1 MIYLNNGATSFPKPQ
16 IVGETY
22 AAFLNSIPGSSGR
35 SSGRNGK
42 VFRECRESLAELFGI
57 GEADRIFFTGGATDS
72 FNFLLAGLDLAGR
85 KIITTATEHNS
96 VLRPL
101 FNMKQLSGCQ
111 VEIVPCDDKGRID
124 PRDITSLLDSDTAAV
139 IVNHCSNVTGAV
151 QDLSAIGESTRKSGV
166 IFLADVSQ
174 SGGCLP
180 VKADAWGVDGLVF
193 TGHKSLFGLQGTGG
207 FYLKKGI
214 PLEPYRFGGTGSDGR
229 RLTYEPGEAP
239 YEVGTRNEGGIAALN
254 AGVRYILE
262 KGLASIARKE
272 QELLERLRKGCEDLH
287 RVKLYAP
294 SSGKSGP
301 VVSLI
306 MDGMTPS
313 DLGYILY
320 NAYHMVTRTGYH
332 CCPLIHDYLGT
343 AETGTLRC
351 SFSWFNDSADVDT
364 LLAALRDVQDS
375 LEGAQPI

>member
-16 IVGETY
+16 IVKETY
-22 AAFLNSIPGSSGR
+22 AAFLNSVPGSPGR

-57 GEADRIFFTGGATDS
+57 GEADRMFFTSGATDS
-72 FNFLLAGLDLAGR
+72 FNFLLAGLDLSGR

-111 VEIVPCDDKGRID
+111 VEIVPCDETGRVD
-124 PRDITSLLDSDTAAV
+124 PRDIISRLDSDTAAV

-151 QDLSAIGESTRKSGV
+151 QDLNAIGGITRERGV
-166 IFLADVSQ
+166 LLLADVSQ

-180 VKADAWGVDGLVF
+180 VKADAWGVDALVF

-207 FYLKKGI
+207 FYLRKGVS
-214 PLEPYRFGGTGSDGR
+214 LEPFRFGGTGSDGR
-229 RLTYEPGEAP
+229 RLSYGPGEAP
-239 YEVGTRNEGGIAALN
+239 YEVGTGNEGGIAALN
-254 AGVRYILE
+254 AGVRYILD
-262 KGLASIARKE
+262 KGAALITRKE
-272 QELLERLRKGCEDLH
+272 QELLDRLRKGCEGLPG
-287 RVKLYAP
+287 VKLYAP
-294 SSGKSGP
+294 PSGESGP
-301 VVSLI
+301 VVSLA

-320 NAYHMVTRTGYH
+320 NGYHMVTRTGYH

-343 AETGTLRC
+343 AERGTLRC
-351 SFSWFNDSADVDT
+351 SFSWFNDSADVDA

-375 LEGAQPI
+375 LEGAPPK